1 MLSITQGKDQQQKL
15 SELHASKIAF
25 LEEAG
30 LLQQGA
36 ADRTEFV
43 LTRGKPLTD
52 ELLTAVQVR
61 GPGEGDAAVHLYQ
74 ACSTTSYRLQ
84 PTEVQLQRVP

>member
-1 MLSITQGKDQQQKL
+1 MLLPMLFVGLLTCTSASQGTDAKQKL
-15 SELHASKIAF
+15 SELQATKIAF

-36 ADRTEFV
+36 AERTEFV

-61 GPGEGDAAVHLYQ
+61 KFCNCGA
-74 ACSTTSYRLQ
+74 
-84 PTEVQLQRVP
+84 